1 MPTSAYP
8 EETPTRTDRDQ
19 IARRRLSRFM
29 LVAAAAIWGST
40 YTLSK
45 EAIADI
51 SVQQLLAIRMFGGIV
66 LMWIF
71 FGKRIISTFTVAS
84 LRSGVIGG
92 ILYYGA
98 FLLQTVGLR
107 GMPPG
112 RNAFLTASYCVLTP
126 FLMWVFRK
134 RAPGVQHIGASLLCL
149 IGVGFVASSQSGGL
163 ASGTPHALS
172 DAMTLLGAV
181 GWALYFFLIA
191 MASVRH
197 DPITLTFIVF
207 CSSFALFLVGS
218 LIWERQLPSLPLHPR
233 TLWAVAILLLAT
245 FAAQVLQ
252 NLGIAGTPP
261 NEASILLCTETLF
274 ALILSILVYSER
286 PTPVAAV
293 GFALIFGS
301 VMLSE
306 IANR

>member
-1 MPTSAYP
+1 
-8 EETPTRTDRDQ
+8 
-19 IARRRLSRFM
+19 M

-45 EAIADI
+45 EAIAAI
-51 SVQQLLAIRMFGGIV
+51 PVQQLLAIRMLGGII
-66 LMWIF
+66 LMWVF
-71 FGKRIISTFTVAS
+71 FGKRILSTLTAAS
-84 LRSGVIGG
+84 LRSGVIAG

-98 FLLQTVGLR
+98 FLLQTVGLQ

-149 IGVGFVASSQSGGL
+149 AGVGLVASSQGGGL
-163 ASGTPHALS
+163 TNGTTHALC
-172 DAMTLLGAV
+172 DTITLLGAV
-181 GWALYFFLIA
+181 AWALYFFLIA

-207 CSSFALFLVGS
+207 CSSFVLFLTGS
-218 LIWERQLPSLPLHPR
+218 LLFERRLPAFPPQPR
-233 TLWAVAILLLAT
+233 TLWVVAILLLAT

-274 ALILSILVYSER
+274 ALILSIMVYSER
-286 PTPVAAV
+286 PTPVAAT

-301 VMLSE
+301 VILSE

>member
-1 MPTSAYP
+1 M
-8 EETPTRTDRDQ
+8 
-19 IARRRLSRFM
+19 
-29 LVAAAAIWGST
+29 
-40 YTLSK
+40 
-45 EAIADI
+45 
-51 SVQQLLAIRMFGGIV
+51 
-66 LMWIF
+66 
-71 FGKRIISTFTVAS
+71 
-84 LRSGVIGG
+84 
-92 ILYYGA
+92 
-98 FLLQTVGLR
+98 
-107 GMPPG
+107 
-112 RNAFLTASYCVLTP
+112 
-126 FLMWVFRK
+126 
-134 RAPGVQHIGASLLCL
+134 
-149 IGVGFVASSQSGGL
+149 ASSQSGGL

-172 DAMTLLGAV
+172 DAITLLGAV

-207 CSSFALFLVGS
+207 CSSFVLFLVGS